1 MEDEN
6 YEVNESKN
14 TNNETDL
21 RALFNTDSADEQA
34 SGHYEKEYDEPVY
47 VAKPK
52 KSHGKFWKRAGAILG
67 VLVLGFGSGF
77 GGAYTYQKVFPSQ
90 NAGNGVIYQNVST
103 NSVQTPVVTGSVESV
118 VNAVEES
125 VVQIST
131 EQTVTGGFFGT
142 YVKSGAGSGVIITAD
157 GYIVTNHHVISGATK
172 ITVTLKNNEQYDA
185 TLIGADAD
193 SDLAVLK
200 INVTG
205 LKPAVLGDS
214 ETLSAG
220 QSIVVIGNPLGTLGG
235 SVTSGVVSAMNRNI
249 TIEGTKMTLI
259 QIDAA
264 VNPGNSGGALF
275 NMNGDL
281 VGIVN
286 AKYASEDVEGIGFAI
301 PINQAKTVIE
311 QLINQGYVSG
321 KVLLGI
327 GARDILSDQMA
338 FFYNVKEL
346 GVYITEVRNGSDAE
360 NAGLKVGDRIISVDG
375 QAIESA
381 TEISPIVQSH
391 VPGDQMTVVISRN
404 GEEITVEVTLT
415 EQGNKI

>member
-6 YEVNESKN
+6 YDVNEK

-21 RALFNTDSADEQA
+21 RALFYTDPADEEHSA
-34 SGHYEKEYDEPVY
+34 SYTREDDEPVY
-47 VAKPK
+47 AAKPK

-67 VLVLGFGSGF
+67 VIVLGFGSGF

-90 NAGNGVIYQNVST
+90 NAGSGVIYQNVST
-103 NSVQTPVVTGSVESV
+103 NSAQTPVVTGSVESV

>member
-235 SVTSGVVSAMNRNI
+235 SVM
-249 TIEGTKMTLI
+249 
-259 QIDAA
+259 
-264 VNPGNSGGALF
+264 
-275 NMNGDL
+275 
-281 VGIVN
+281 
-286 AKYASEDVEGIGFAI
+286 
-301 PINQAKTVIE
+301 
-311 QLINQGYVSG
+311 
-321 KVLLGI
+321 KV
-327 GARDILSDQMA
+327 
-338 FFYNVKEL
+338 
-346 GVYITEVRNGSDAE
+346 
-360 NAGLKVGDRIISVDG
+360 
-375 QAIESA
+375 
-381 TEISPIVQSH
+381 
-391 VPGDQMTVVISRN
+391 
-404 GEEITVEVTLT
+404 
-415 EQGNKI
+415 